1 MIIKYLFILLIQ
13 ISTLSL
19 SQTIN
24 IEGEQLN
31 IGMDKSIALE
41 RMHDFLDQTELDSIS
56 DDFWLRDDDKII
68 GSIGFEDEKLSYVT
82 TDWDEDIDYLDSIE
96 LFNTLFSV
104 LKNTFGSEYEGDII
118 LQLKEIQEP
127 NLEKLVIN
135 MYSNDGRS
143 VRINRK
149 NISLDIQQTAQ
160 KF

>member
-1 MIIKYLFILLIQ
+1 MIVKYLFILLIQ
-13 ISTLSL
+13 ISTLTL

-24 IEGEQLN
+24 IEGTQLK
-31 IGMDKSIALE
+31 IGMDKSIALG
-41 RMHDFLDQTELDSIS
+41 RMHGFLDQTEFDSIS
-56 DDFWLRDDDKII
+56 DNFWLRDDDKII

-149 NISLDIQQTAQ
+149 NISLDIQQAAQ

>member
-1 MIIKYLFILLIQ
+1 MIVKYLLILLIQ
-13 ISTLSL
+13 ISTLTL

-24 IEGEQLN
+24 IEGTQLK
-31 IGMDKSIALE
+31 IGMDKSLALD

-56 DDFWLRDDDKII
+56 DNFWLRDEDKII

>member
-13 ISTLSL
+13 ISTLTL

-24 IEGEQLN
+24 IEGTQLK
-31 IGMDKSIALE
+31 IGMDKSIALD
-41 RMHDFLDQTELDSIS
+41 RMHDFLDQTERGSIS
-56 DDFWLRDDDKII
+56 NNFWLRDDDKII
-68 GSIGFEDEKLSYVT
+68 GSMGFEDEKLSYVT

-160 KF
+160 KY

>member
-1 MIIKYLFILLIQ
+1 MIIKYFFILLIQ
-13 ISTLSL
+13 FSTLTL

-24 IEGEQLN
+24 IEGTQLK
-31 IGMDKSIALE
+31 IGMDKSIALG
-41 RMHDFLDQTELDSIS
+41 RMHDFLDQTEFDSIS
-56 DDFWLRDDDKII
+56 DNFWLRDDDKII

>member
-1 MIIKYLFILLIQ
+1 MIAKYLFILLIQ
-13 ISTLSL
+13 ISTLTL

-24 IEGEQLN
+24 IEGKQLK
-31 IGMDKSIALE
+31 IGMDKSIALD

>member
-13 ISTLSL
+13 ISTLTL

-24 IEGEQLN
+24 IEGTQLK
-31 IGMDKSIALE
+31 IGMDKSLALD
-41 RMHDFLDQTELDSIS
+41 RMHDFLDQTEFDSIS
-56 DDFWLRDDDKII
+56 DNFWLRDDDKII

-82 TDWDEDIDYLDSIE
+82 TDWDKDIDYLDSIE

>member
-13 ISTLSL
+13 IFTLTL

-24 IEGEQLN
+24 IEGTQLK
-31 IGMDKSIALE
+31 IGMDKKFALE
-41 RMHDFLDQTELDSIS
+41 RMHDFLDQTDQESIR
-56 DDFWLRDDDKII
+56 DNFWLRDDDKII
-68 GSIGFEDEKLSYVT
+68 GSMGFEDEKLSYVT

-135 MYSNDGRS
+135 MYSYDGRS

>member
-1 MIIKYLFILLIQ
+1 MIIKCLFILLIQ
-13 ISTLSL
+13 ISTLTL

-24 IEGEQLN
+24 IEGTQLK
-31 IGMDKSIALE
+31 IGMDKSLALD

>member
-1 MIIKYLFILLIQ
+1 MIIKFLVVLLIQ
-13 ISTLSL
+13 ISTLIL

-24 IEGEQLN
+24 IEGTLLK
-31 IGMDKSIALE
+31 IGMDKSVALDM
-41 RMHDFLDQTELDSIS
+41 MHNFLDQMEQDSSS
-56 DDFWLRDDDKII
+56 DNFWLRDNGKII
-68 GSIGFEDEKLSYVT
+68 GSIGFEDKKLSYVT

-104 LKNTFGSEYEGDII
+104 LKNTFGAEYEGDII

-149 NISLDIQQTAQ
+149 NISLDIQQAAQ

>member
-1 MIIKYLFILLIQ
+1 MIVKYLFILLIQ
-13 ISTLSL
+13 ISTLTL

-24 IEGEQLN
+24 IEGTQLK
-31 IGMDKSIALE
+31 IGMDKSIALG
-41 RMHDFLDQTELDSIS
+41 RMHGFLDQTEFDSIS
-56 DDFWLRDDDKII
+56 DNFWLRDDDKII

>member
-13 ISTLSL
+13 IFTLTL

-24 IEGEQLN
+24 IEGTQLK
-31 IGMDKSIALE
+31 IGMDKRFALE
-41 RMHDFLDQTELDSIS
+41 RMHDFLDQTEQDSMR
-56 DDFWLRDDDKII
+56 DNFWLRDDDKII
-68 GSIGFEDEKLSYVT
+68 GSMGFEDGKLSYVT

>member
-13 ISTLSL
+13 IFTLTL

-24 IEGEQLN
+24 IEGTQLK
-31 IGMDKSIALE
+31 IGMDKRFALE
-41 RMHDFLDQTELDSIS
+41 RMHDFLDQTEQDSIR
-56 DDFWLRDDDKII
+56 DNFWLRDDEKII
-68 GSIGFEDEKLSYVT
+68 GSMGFEDEKLSYVT

>member
-1 MIIKYLFILLIQ
+1 MIVKYLFILLIQ
-13 ISTLSL
+13 ISTLTL

-24 IEGEQLN
+24 IEGTQLK
-31 IGMDKSIALE
+31 IGMDKSIALG
-41 RMHDFLDQTELDSIS
+41 RMHGFLDQTEFDSIS
-56 DDFWLRDDDKII
+56 DNFWLRDDDKII
-68 GSIGFEDEKLSYVT
+68 GSIGFEDGKLSYVT

>member
-13 ISTLSL
+13 ISTLTL

-24 IEGEQLN
+24 IEGTQLK
-31 IGMDKSIALE
+31 IGMDKSLALD
-41 RMHDFLDQTELDSIS
+41 RMHDFLDQTEFDSIS
-56 DDFWLRDDDKII
+56 DNFWLRDDDKII

>member
-1 MIIKYLFILLIQ
+1 MIVKYLFILLIQ
-13 ISTLSL
+13 ISTLTL

-24 IEGEQLN
+24 IEGTQLK
-31 IGMDKSIALE
+31 IGMDKSIVLG
-41 RMHDFLDQTELDSIS
+41 RMHGFLDQTEFDSIS
-56 DDFWLRDDDKII
+56 DNFWLRDDDKII

>member
-1 MIIKYLFILLIQ
+1 MIVKYLFILLIQ
-13 ISTLSL
+13 IFTLTL

-24 IEGEQLN
+24 IEGTQLK
-31 IGMDKSIALE
+31 IGMDKRFALE
-41 RMHDFLDQTELDSIS
+41 RMHDFLDQTEQDSIR
-56 DDFWLRDDDKII
+56 DNFWLRDDDKII
-68 GSIGFEDEKLSYVT
+68 GSMGFEDEKLSYVT
-82 TDWDEDIDYLDSIE
+82 TDWDENIDYLDSIE

>member
-13 ISTLSL
+13 ISTLTL

-24 IEGEQLN
+24 IEGTQLK
-31 IGMDKSIALE
+31 IGMDKSIALG
-41 RMHDFLDQTELDSIS
+41 RMHGFLDQTEFDSIS
-56 DDFWLRDDDKII
+56 DNFWLRDDDKII

>member
-1 MIIKYLFILLIQ
+1 MIVKYLLILLIQ
-13 ISTLSL
+13 ISTLTL

-24 IEGEQLN
+24 IEGTQLK
-31 IGMDKSIALE
+31 IGMDKSLALD

>member
-1 MIIKYLFILLIQ
+1 MIVKYLFILLIQ
-13 ISTLSL
+13 ISTLTL

-24 IEGEQLN
+24 IEGTQLK
-31 IGMDKSIALE
+31 IGMDKSIALG
-41 RMHDFLDQTELDSIS
+41 RMHGFLDQTEFDSIS
-56 DDFWLRDDDKII
+56 DNFWLRDDDKII

-104 LKNTFGSEYEGDII
+104 LKNTFGSEYQGDII